1 MAATATD
8 FRSLQGPQSLL
19 DSKYKE
25 STSGLEP
32 LICSSYE

>member
-19 DSKYKE
+19 DRKYKE
-25 STSGLEP
+25 PTSGLEP
-32 LICSSYE
+32 LICSNYE